1 MTEYSEIMKQIL
13 DRYESARLAFNN
25 VCCGALWSWSYL
37 GQLLGKLEEL
47 SFAIDKS
54 LEQPEKGSWLE
65 QKDVSKL
72 CFNCRYFGV
81 FGNRVLSYH
90 DQDAISLC
98 PIKNSFTMASRKA
111 CENFVERATNEKRIP
126 TFEEERLSNLIDEAI
141 LEVVKVNSYAK
152 AKKEAAV
159 LERLERIG
167 GTISTMRYLIGK
179 VVKE

>member
-1 MTEYSEIMKQIL
+1 
-13 DRYESARLAFNN
+13 
-25 VCCGALWSWSYL
+25 
-37 GQLLGKLEEL
+37 
-47 SFAIDKS
+47 
-54 LEQPEKGSWLE
+54 
-65 QKDVSKL
+65 
-72 CFNCRYFGV
+72 
-81 FGNRVLSYH
+81 
-90 DQDAISLC
+90 
-98 PIKNSFTMASRKA
+98 MASRKA

-126 TFEEERLSNLIDEAI
+126 TFKEERLSNLIDEAI

>member
-1 MTEYSEIMKQIL
+1 MTEYSEIMELVL
-13 DRYESARLAFNN
+13 DRYQSVDIAFNN
-25 VCCGALWSWSYL
+25 GCCEALWAYL
-37 GQLLGKLEEL
+37 GRLLDKLENL

-65 QKDVSKL
+65 HKDVSNL
-72 CFNCRYFGV
+72 CFNCRYFGM
-81 FGNRVLSYH
+81 FGGRVMSYYN
-90 DQDAISLC
+90 QDAISLC
-98 PIKNSFTMASRKA
+98 PIKNRFTMASRKA

-167 GTISTMRYLIGK
+167 GTISTMRDLIGK
-179 VVKE
+179 GKE